1 MPEDHE
7 PKHEPQPEP
16 RPEPEPDR
24 VPEPPGQ
31 IGGKPPEP
39 AQWQP
44 VSFGPASPQATARAR
59 EGDID
64 WKPILERAGCY
75 PVEAFHFVREGLGHT
90 VERARVQHEASL
102 RGNGGAGLANPEMH
116 HVSGQQL
123 CLGLRDYAILQYG
136 MLAPAVLRH
145 WNIVRTED
153 FGRIVYA
160 MITGGLMSKTAD
172 DSIDDF
178 AAVYDFEEAF
188 SDAHLSQRIG
198 G

>member
-1 MPEDHE
+1 MPTPSDPLPE
-7 PKHEPQPEP
+7 PNNQP
-16 RPEPEPDR
+16 RPEHPSEPLGGQ
-24 VPEPPGQ
+24 PPSVSGGHG
-31 IGGKPPEP
+31 IAPIPAAVSGKPREGEVDW
-39 AQWQP
+39 AWI
-44 VSFGPASPQATARAR
+44 VARA
-59 EGDID
+59 GSY
-64 WKPILERAGCY
+64 PRA
-75 PVEAFHFVREGLGHT
+75 AFDFVRDGLGHT
-90 VERARVQHEASL
+90 VERALLQQEHAL
-102 RGNGGAGLANPEMH
+102 RAGMGNPGSH

-123 CLGLRDYAILQYG
+123 CIGLRDYAILQYG

-160 MITGGLMSKTAD
+160 MIEGGLMSKTAD

-178 AAVYDFEEAF
+178 AAVYDFDEAF